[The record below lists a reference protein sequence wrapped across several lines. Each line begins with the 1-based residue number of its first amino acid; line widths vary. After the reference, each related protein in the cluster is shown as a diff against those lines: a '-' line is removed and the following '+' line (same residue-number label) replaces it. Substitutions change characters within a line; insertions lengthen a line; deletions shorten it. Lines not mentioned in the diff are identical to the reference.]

1 MNYKLLMLCC
11 LLCFF
16 KVSAAQTSD
25 SLKYRVIYNLTY
37 QLDSTDVASQKSEIT
52 WLFLGD
58 NSSIFL
64 SKPLA
69 MKDSLPKP
77 TMADFSSER
86 MKEYKAKTETD
97 FDFKVMKGRDEQ
109 ELYYTTHILDDK
121 LFYTEPL
128 GTLNWEIHPENKAIS
143 GYQVQKATTSFAGRN
158 YVAWF
163 TPEIPIPDG
172 PYKFNGLPGLIL
184 SIEDTQLHYVFSFVG
199 FQKLTEPVAFAI
211 TTEDS
216 QKSTKKQL
224 LDLKKRYD
232 KDPISYINN
241 YVGSGGKKI
250 TVTLTNQ
257 DKKDYLK
264 ARKAKLAKNNNPFE
278 LE

>member
-1 MNYKLLMLCC
+1 MLGC

-16 KVSAAQTSD
+16 KVSADQASD
-25 SLKYRVIYNLTY
+25 SLKYKVIYKLSY
-37 QLDSTDVASQKSEIT
+37 QPDSTNVASQKSEIT

-69 MKDSLPKP
+69 MKDSLPKLSI
-77 TMADFSSER
+77 ADFSSER
-86 MKEYKAKTETD
+86 MKEYKAKTKTH
-97 FDFKVMKGRDEQ
+97 FDFKVFKSGEEQ
-109 ELYYTTHILDDK
+109 QLYYTTKILDDK

-128 GTLNWEIHPENKAIS
+128 GTPNWEIHPESKEIF

-184 SIEDTQLHYVFSFVG
+184 SIEDTQQHYAFSFVG

-241 YVGSGGKKI
+241 YVGSGGKKV

-264 ARKAKLAKNNNPFE
+264 ARKAKLAKNNNPIE